1 VKNALTHRTL
11 YTALLKLYPCRY
23 RQAFG
28 AQMQQTFLDQY
39 QDIVSAEGKVG
50 LAFWW
55 ATLCDEVPNI
65 IGQRVTAWKEE
76 RRLLPPHV
84 ATHTQKGRSESMSET
99 ILATGIPGLKR
110 FATGKVRDV
119 YELGDALLLVTTDRI
134 SAFDSVM
141 SNGIPDKGRV
151 LTQLSA
157 YWFQQMRGQV
167 ASHFL
172 TTDDQ
177 TVLQWLTDAGVTV
190 TDELEAVLA
199 GRCMVGRKTQA
210 LPLECVVRGYLTGSL
225 WNDYVAAGGESR
237 PVTLHGIRLPAGLR
251 ECERLPEPIF
261 TPATKA
267 ETGHDINIGMAEAAQ
282 IIGEETAE
290 RLAAL
295 SIAIYK
301 AAVERARQN
310 GIIIADTKFEFGTGS
325 DGELIWIDEALT
337 PDSSRFWDAD
347 SYQPG
352 RSQPSYDKQFVRD
365 WLESSGW
372 SKEPP
377 APVLPPDIVDRTSE
391 KYREAYRR
399 LAGQSLLCVS

>member
-1 VKNALTHRTL
+1 MNNARTL

-28 AQMQQTFLDQY
+28 TQMLQTFLDHY
-39 QDIVSAEGKVG
+39 QDMVSTEGRVG

-55 ATLCDEVPNI
+55 ATFCDEVPNI
-65 IGQRVTAWKEE
+65 VRQRVTAWTEE
-76 RRLLPPHV
+76 RSFLQPSV
-84 ATHTQKGRSESMSET
+84 ATLAQPRRWESMSET

-119 YELGDALLLVTTDRI
+119 YDLGDALLLVATDRI
-134 SAFDSVM
+134 SAFDAVM
-141 SNGIPDKGRV
+141 PNGIPDKGRV

-157 YWFQQMRGQV
+157 YWFQQMRGQA

-172 TTDDQ
+172 TTDDR
-177 TVLQWLTDAGVTV
+177 TVIKWLTDSGVAV
-190 TDELEAVLA
+190 TDELEAALA
-199 GRCMVGRKTQA
+199 GRCMVGMKTQA
-210 LPLECVVRGYLTGSL
+210 LPLECVVRGYLAGSL
-225 WNDYVAAGGESR
+225 WKEYVASGGESR
-237 PVTLHGIRLPAGLR
+237 AVTLHGIALPAGLR

-267 ETGHDINIGMAEAAQ
+267 ETGHDVNIGMAEAAQ
-282 IIGEETAE
+282 IIGEERAE
-290 RLAAL
+290 RLAAV
-295 SIAIYK
+295 SIALYN
-301 AAVERARQN
+301 AAAERARQN
-310 GIIIADTKFEFGTGS
+310 GIIIADTKFEFGTGNE
-325 DGELIWIDEALT
+325 GELIWIDEALT

-372 SKEPP
+372 NKELP
-377 APVLPPDIVDRTSE
+377 APVLSPDVVVRTSE

-399 LAGQSLLCVS
+399 LAGQPLSDVP